1 MRIAAT
7 GHRPDKLGGAY
18 NIMHPVNI
26 TMGRRMREVI
36 LVLSG
41 YDFEKENFQND
52 DVFTIISGMA
62 LGVDTIWALVALKL
76 KRQYP
81 WKFRLECAIP
91 CVGQEERWREEDKK
105 RYKQILNQADEVV
118 YVTETAYTPNCMQL
132 RNQYM
137 VDTCDYLYGVWDG
150 SSGGTKNCLDYAKSK
165 NVLMYV
171 DDPTPWIEEYLAQQK
186 EQSV

>member
-62 LGVDTIWALVALKL
+62 LL
-76 KRQYP
+76 QC
-81 WKFRLECAIP
+81 F
-91 CVGQEERWREEDKK
+91 
-105 RYKQILNQADEVV
+105 
-118 YVTETAYTPNCMQL
+118 
-132 RNQYM
+132 
-137 VDTCDYLYGVWDG
+137 
-150 SSGGTKNCLDYAKSK
+150 S
-165 NVLMYV
+165 
-171 DDPTPWIEEYLAQQK
+171 
-186 EQSV
+186 